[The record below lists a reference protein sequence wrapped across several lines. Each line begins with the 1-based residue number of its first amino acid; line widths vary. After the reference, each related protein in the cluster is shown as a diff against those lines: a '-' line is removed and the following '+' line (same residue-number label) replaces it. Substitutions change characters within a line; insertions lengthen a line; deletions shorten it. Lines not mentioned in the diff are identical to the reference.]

1 MVSLWMNMPHF
12 STQALIR
19 SVIPHI
25 ALSSISAE
33 KQHRCDKCDREFAMR
48 VTFDVTGFILSTL
61 FRKIAQRFSMGDRS
75 VMLPGG
81 HPELPFRTEIYY
93 AEFRI

>member
-1 MVSLWMNMPHF
+1 MVSLLMNMPHF

-33 KQHRCDKCDREFAMR
+33 KQHQAELEFAMR